1 MAGSKR
7 TLLKVVSVLFLI
19 FGVFSVLTAV
29 IGILGGGLIAAAGAP
44 GVGVVA
50 AIAVIIGCLGGILE
64 FVAGI
69 KGLQNKLPQCR
80 ALGMIL
86 LVLAVLGF
94 IFDGLKLTWDN
105 IVAIV
110 LPVLYL
116 MGAKQKA

>member
-1 MAGSKR
+1 MAGSRR

-50 AIAVIIGCLGGILE
+50 AIGVIIGCLGGILE

-94 IFDGLKLTWDN
+94 IFDGLKLAWDN

-116 MGAKQKA
+116 LGAKQKA